1 MDDKQS
7 LLFILG
13 IVIFALLYRITYTRI
28 YNTEGIADPF
38 AGIKKFIKQISDMVA
53 EILFFICYMG
63 EVLKWM
69 FKTVECMFAA
79 FVPLYCPLIRV
90 IDMFISLVGFIIGS
104 VMRVFGLGIMID
116 TFNSGCKGIDYLT
129 DSAVGIKITDW
140 HSWMGIDKKCYKC
153 KFPPFPKPKK
163 NKKK

>member
-1 MDDKQS
+1 MDDKQII
-7 LLFILG
+7 LIILG
-13 IVIFALLYRITYTRI
+13 IVIFALLYRITSVRI
-28 YNTEGIADPF
+28 EGFGDPF
-38 AGIKKFIKQISDMVA
+38 AGIKKFIKQISDAVA

-69 FKTVECMFAA
+69 FKTVECLFAA
-79 FVPLYCPLIRV
+79 FIPLYCPLIRV

-104 VMRVFGLGIMID
+104 VIRAFGLGIMID
-116 TFNSGCKGIDYLT
+116 TFNIGCQGIDSLT
-129 DSAVGIKITDW
+129 NSAVGIKITDW

-163 NKKK
+163 RKK